1 MIFADSKA
9 LTFGMELE
17 LQIVNKETGKLSPSS
32 LEIWREASLRNDAER
47 FSMEATQATIE
58 LNTSIHSSADT
69 MLEETL
75 HLVAT
80 LRNIAAAS
88 GVDIRGGGTQVN
100 QFWNDRVL
108 SPTARAVE
116 LSTKFGFLP
125 KRFSTYGMHVHIGVP
140 SGDAAIHLANSLQAL
155 CPLFI
160 AMSAASPLLQM
171 TDTGFCAARP
181 LEPLVYPHGGPM
193 PRLGSWAEFESI
205 ASEIF
210 STGLADSLK
219 DIYWDVRPKPE
230 FGTVEVR
237 VFDTPMSVYK
247 AVAMAAFTR
256 ACAALVLDG
265 TLSLPVAT
273 NPYSTSRVSRFVA
286 CRDGMDA
293 KLFNPFEG
301 RWLPALEWLR
311 NLFDAVGTSP
321 LCESDA
327 QHIKSLETLWMPL
340 QDCDIMRRAWARIVA
355 AHPLESDAT
364 AALSE
369 YSKVVCAHLLQDRDG
384 SQSVRSN

>member
-1 MIFADSKA
+1 MKFAESKA

-17 LQIVNKETGKLSPSS
+17 LQIVNVDTGMLSPSS
-32 LEIWREASLRNDAER
+32 LDIWREAAQRGDSER

-58 LNTSIHSSADT
+58 LNTSIHSNADT

-75 HLVAT
+75 ELVSA
-80 LRNIAAAS
+80 LRAIASRS
-88 GVDIRGGGTQVN
+88 GLDLRGGGTQVN
-100 QFWNDRVL
+100 QFWNERVL
-108 SPTARAVE
+108 SPTDRAHE
-116 LSTKFGFLP
+116 LSVKFGFLP

-140 SGDAAIHLANSLQAL
+140 SGDAAIALANALQAL

-193 PRLGSWAEFESI
+193 PRLGSWSEFESV
-205 ASEIF
+205 AADIF

-237 VFDTPMSVYK
+237 VFDTPLSVYK
-247 AVAMAAFTR
+247 AVALAAFTR
-256 ACAALVLDG
+256 ACASLVMDG
-265 TLSLPVAT
+265 TLSLPSDT
-273 NPYSTSRVSRFVA
+273 SPYSTDRVSRFVA

-293 KLFNPFEG
+293 QLFNPFER
-301 RWLPALEWLR
+301 RWISAREWLR
-311 NLFDAVGTSP
+311 DLLFAVDKAP
-321 LCESDA
+321 LSESDA
-327 QHIKSLETLWMPL
+327 RHIRSLEPIWLAR
-340 QDCDIMRRAWARIVA
+340 QDCELMREAWAGLKA
-355 AHPLESDAT
+355 AQPEGACHT
-364 AALSE
+364 AALAE
-369 YSKVVCAHLLQDRDG
+369 YATVVCAHLLEDRLA
-384 SQSVRSN
+384 SHKV

>member
-1 MIFADSKA
+1 MIFTDSKA

-17 LQIVNKETGKLSPSS
+17 LQIVNEQTGRLSPSS
-32 LEIWREASLRNDAER
+32 LAIWKEAVKRDDAER
-47 FSMEATQATIE
+47 FSLEATQSTIE

-69 MLEETL
+69 MLEEAL
-75 HLVAT
+75 HLVGT
-80 LRNIAAAS
+80 LRTISAAS
-88 GVDIRGGGTQVN
+88 GLDIRGGGTQVN

-108 SPTARAVE
+108 SPTDRASE

-140 SGDAAIHLANSLQAL
+140 SGDQAIHLANSLQAL

-193 PRLGSWAEFESI
+193 PHLGSWAEFESI
-205 ASEIF
+205 AGEIF

-219 DIYWDVRPKPE
+219 DVYWDVRPKAE

-237 VFDTPMSVYK
+237 VFDTPLSVYK
-247 AVAMAAFTR
+247 AVALAAFTR
-256 ACAALVLDG
+256 GCAALIMDG
-265 TLSLPVAT
+265 TLTLPAAT
-273 NPYSTSRVSRFVA
+273 NPYSTDRVSRFVA

-293 KLFNPFEG
+293 KLFNPFER
-301 RWLPALEWLR
+301 RWLPAREWLR
-311 NLFDAVGTSP
+311 SLLGAIGKAP
-321 LCESDA
+321 LSDSDTH
-327 QHIKSLETLWMPL
+327 HIKTLEASWLPL
-340 QDCDIMRRAWARIVA
+340 QDCDIMRDAWARIVA
-355 AHPLESDAT
+355 AHPLDSDAI

-369 YSKVVCAHLLQDRDG
+369 YSKVVCGHLMKDRD
-384 SQSVRSN
+384 